1 VPLRPGESAS
11 DGGMSQLAPRT
22 ELGAVTY
29 EYNVLGTRGPRK
41 MTTVIPSVDGNGQ
54 RSVFR
59 PVNKVCGGGRLDR
72 VVRGC

>member
-1 VPLRPGESAS
+1 
-11 DGGMSQLAPRT
+11 MSQLAPRT